1 MRNLNNPKDMEG
13 FADLC
18 YDRIGEEFET
28 LSDERAVKRV
38 KNFTQTKLAKYGFY
52 LCKKQGFLLWFDFD
66 NETDRK
72 IMQGLYE
79 KNVVSASAMRNLEL
93 FMEDKGDVE

>member
-1 MRNLNNPKDMEG
+1 MRNLNNPKEVEG
-13 FADLC
+13 FANLC
-18 YDRIGEEFET
+18 YDCIGDEFET

-52 LCKKQGFLLWFDFD
+52 LCKKQGLLLWFDFD

-72 IMQGLYE
+72 IMQELYDQYI
-79 KNVVSASAMRNLEL
+79 VSASAMRNLEL
-93 FMEDKGDVE
+93 FMEDRR